1 MMNFDEFK
9 QNVAENI
16 KSYLPEQY
24 QNAEVTIQEVTKSN
38 DITLSGLMI
47 RTEENNIA
55 PNIYLE
61 NFFAQ
66 YEDGKD
72 MSEILQDI
80 SNVRVHNEMS
90 KGFDVSRITDIEK
103 VRENIICRLVNQEM
117 NAEYLENKPFTPF
130 EDLAVVYAVDLGT
143 REGGRM
149 TAPITNQM
157 MDAYGITTEELH
169 DIAMENLSNSHIE
182 FKSMR
187 DTLMEMMGISEDDP
201 QAFMLP
207 PEEGPQMYILTNAEK
222 LDGAA
227 TILDAKT
234 MENISEKFNG
244 DFVVLPSSRHE
255 VIILPA
261 TEDMD
266 RKVLENMVQD
276 VNAGQVA
283 PEDRLSDHVYQYDAE
298 NHELLRMD
306 RLEERRA
313 EREAASQE
321 AQKEEVN
328 PERSVAEMYDD
339 NQPNLEADKIE
350 TCKATKDKPQRTDKV
365 QDKDR
370 TSIKAKLH
378 EKQAEIAKSE
388 LGKEHAAPVKARD
401 EAALA

>member
-9 QNVAENI
+9 QNVADHI
-16 KSYLPEQY
+16 KDYLPEQY

-90 KGFDVSRITDIEK
+90 KGFDVSRITDIDK
-103 VRENIICRLVNQEM
+103 VRENIICRLVNQDM

-169 DIAMENLSNSHIE
+169 AIAMENLANSHIE

-187 DTLMEMMGISEDDP
+187 DTLMEMMGITEDDP

-306 RLEERRA
+306 RLEDRRA
-313 EREAASQE
+313 EREAAGQE
-321 AQKEEVN
+321 AQKEEN
-328 PERSVAEMYDD
+328 SPERSVAEMYDD

-350 TCKATKDKPQRTDKV
+350 TSKATKDKPQRTDKV

-378 EKQAEIAKSE
+378 EKQAEVAKNE
-388 LGKEHAAPVKARD
+388 FGKEIKAPVKSRD
-401 EAALA
+401 ASLE